1 MDNLVRQLNQYYS
14 GDELLEKLTVL
25 PEYND
30 KATTIPER
38 LVALLDVYKVFIA
51 SDTTVDIYNRL
62 YLALLNSLDK
72 KNTLLE
78 TELANDNFRAI
89 KGLKRYGVIGGI
101 ESFRITGTAGLGK
114 TSSIHRC
121 ADAITG
127 NKVLISTKQY
137 KEIIPILFL

>member
-51 SDTTVDIYNRL
+51 NDTTVDIYNRL

-89 KGLKRYGVIGGI
+89 KGLKRYGIIGGI
-101 ESFRITGTAGLGK
+101 EFGTISLFTGVAAL
-114 TSSIHRC
+114 
-121 ADAITG
+121 A
-127 NKVLISTKQY
+127 LIVAL
-137 KEIIPILFL
+137 EFVILRD